1 MVGSSQQRSQVWLG
15 TRAKTSGGLT
25 KSMLVKNKRGK
36 LVSKKKSEQAS
47 SQNNLG
53 SWLREKGKK
62 VDKAQMLRKKSAP
75 PPDAPK
81 KKAVQKKPAPS
92 KKAVKKAAPKPKP
105 APKAAPKPAP
115 VAQPKK
121 QPKIVRKQA
130 QAAPKRKKVKKKSN
144 INPVTQQPYEKK
156 DPGDFVSPGFVSGG
170 NVSVD
175 NLRRTRL
182 RRGAP
187 KPHVWG
193 PISF

>member
-53 SWLREKGKK
+53 SWLRETGKK